1 MKQLSIIIPVY
12 NTGKYLDDCL
22 TSLLHQD
29 IPHEQYE
36 IICVNDGSTDNSL
49 EILNGYASDN
59 ENIQVID
66 QQNAGHAAARN
77 VGLQA
82 AQGRYVWFVDSDDYI
97 DAGCL
102 GFLLRIL
109 NENQIDFLTVGLT
122 SVSSES
128 HFNNSFYKYENSLTE
143 KLPKHLACSGN
154 RIILRELIVDN
165 HIIWD
170 KRLSPND
177 DTVFLFY
184 VQLYSR
190 KKAYLPSINYYR
202 RVHSAS
208 VTSIKSLAGT
218 KKHISSFMVIAEIFQ
233 KEYECCADSKIK
245 HNLKLRIALTVKAI
259 LFDAALIYT
268 KKERREFISLL
279 KSKNLYPY
287 TFLWIDLWP
296 KISLK
301 RTLMDWSMLFFPFEF
316 YYDLYS
322 ALMYNSKIARRI
334 RS

>member
-109 NENQIDFLTVGLT
+109 NENQIDFLM
-122 SVSSES
+122 
-128 HFNNSFYKYENSLTE
+128 
-143 KLPKHLACSGN
+143 
-154 RIILRELIVDN
+154 
-165 HIIWD
+165 WD
-170 KRLSPND
+170 
-177 DTVFLFY
+177 
-184 VQLYSR
+184 
-190 KKAYLPSINYYR
+190 
-202 RVHSAS
+202 
-208 VTSIKSLAGT
+208 
-218 KKHISSFMVIAEIFQ
+218 
-233 KEYECCADSKIK
+233 
-245 HNLKLRIALTVKAI
+245 
-259 LFDAALIYT
+259 
-268 KKERREFISLL
+268 
-279 KSKNLYPY
+279 
-287 TFLWIDLWP
+287 
-296 KISLK
+296 
-301 RTLMDWSMLFFPFEF
+301 
-316 YYDLYS
+316 
-322 ALMYNSKIARRI
+322 
-334 RS
+334 

>member
-1 MKQLSIIIPVY
+1 MI
-12 NTGKYLDDCL
+12 
-22 TSLLHQD
+22 
-29 IPHEQYE
+29 
-36 IICVNDGSTDNSL
+36 NDGSTDNSL

-66 QQNAGHAAARN
+66 QQNAGH

-218 KKHISSFMVIAEIFQ
+218 KKHISSFMVMAEIFQ

-245 HNLKLRIALTVKAI
+245 HNLKLRIALTVKLF

-301 RTLMDWSMLFFPFEF
+301 GH
-316 YYDLYS
+316 
-322 ALMYNSKIARRI
+322 
-334 RS
+334 

>member
-218 KKHISSFMVIAEIFQ
+218 KKHIFSFN
-233 KEYECCADSKIK
+233 KI
-245 HNLKLRIALTVKAI
+245 T
-259 LFDAALIYT
+259 
-268 KKERREFISLL
+268 
-279 KSKNLYPY
+279 
-287 TFLWIDLWP
+287 
-296 KISLK
+296 
-301 RTLMDWSMLFFPFEF
+301 
-316 YYDLYS
+316 
-322 ALMYNSKIARRI
+322 NS
-334 RS
+334 

>member
-1 MKQLSIIIPVY
+1 
-12 NTGKYLDDCL
+12 
-22 TSLLHQD
+22 
-29 IPHEQYE
+29 
-36 IICVNDGSTDNSL
+36 
-49 EILNGYASDN
+49 
-59 ENIQVID
+59 
-66 QQNAGHAAARN
+66 
-77 VGLQA
+77 
-82 AQGRYVWFVDSDDYI
+82 
-97 DAGCL
+97 
-102 GFLLRIL
+102 
-109 NENQIDFLTVGLT
+109 
-122 SVSSES
+122 
-128 HFNNSFYKYENSLTE
+128 
-143 KLPKHLACSGN
+143 
-154 RIILRELIVDN
+154 LRELIVDN

-218 KKHISSFMVIAEIFQ
+218 KKHISSFMVMAEIFQ